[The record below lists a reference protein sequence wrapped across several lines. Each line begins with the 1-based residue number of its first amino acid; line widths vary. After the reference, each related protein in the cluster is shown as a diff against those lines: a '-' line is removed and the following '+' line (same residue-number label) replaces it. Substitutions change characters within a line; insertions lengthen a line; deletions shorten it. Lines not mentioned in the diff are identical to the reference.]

1 MKRVYKS
8 KKSRK
13 ACVSTRLSH
22 PEETWEHFRRRI
34 RMGYKDVKNKFCR
47 TNTVYV
53 PIAKS
58 VSS

>member
-8 KKSRK
+8 KKEPESLRK
-13 ACVSTRLSH
+13 YRLSH